1 MAVLVGGTG
10 SDSGET
16 VAQKLEARVGTKLV
30 RDFKTEQGRRENVEA
45 EQTKIGAFWDGMRER
60 ASWKKI
66 YGAGLF

>member
-1 MAVLVGGTG
+1 MAVLVGGAG